1 MDSNNVLNYTRR
13 KDAAFFRAAAFEE
26 DLSEVEQDIFRNKGT
41 MLIVALMLSLALWA
55 IIGVAV
61 AALIGNR
68 PI

>member
-13 KDAAFFRAAAFEE
+13 KDAAFFHAAAFEQ
-26 DLSEVEQDIFRNKGT
+26 DLSEVEQDIFRNKGII
-41 MLIVALMLSLALWA
+41 LVVALMLSLALWA